1 MYERG
6 IMILESTG
14 VREQIIKNQIFMYYY
29 LLFQNKKGNENEIS
43 NTIKKI
49 RSNVFNYDDKE
60 V

>member
-6 IMILESTG
+6 IMILESPG

>member
-49 RSNVFNYDDKE
+49 RSNIFYYDDKE